1 MRGPVFLRT
10 GSNPSPTPPPA
21 PPRSEA
27 FPWDAGRP
35 PHNDRSAR
43 AGARAIPRFHRRF
56 APRVGAGR
64 AGRGPAAAGGWRGAA
79 AGGQGAGRRGE
90 FLARGPHALRANPE
104 PASLSVTRGTRPGV
118 CWQGR
123 RGGGGGEEGGELSD
137 RLAGQA
143 GNCSSQLPWP

>member
-27 FPWDAGRP
+27 FPWDAARP
-35 PHNDRSAR
+35 PPTAPRRGPAR
-43 AGARAIPRFHRRF
+43 AQFLDSTGGLRRGWGRGAR
-56 APRVGAGR
+56 GG
-64 AGRGPAAAGGWRGAA
+64 GPAAAGGGRGAA

-90 FLARGPHALRANPE
+90 FLACGPHALRANPE

>member
-35 PHNDRSAR
+35 P
-43 AGARAIPRFHRRF
+43 PR
-56 APRVGAGR
+56 PLGAGR
-64 AGRGPAAAGGWRGAA
+64 RARDSSIPQAVCAAGGGGARGEGAGRRGGGRGAA